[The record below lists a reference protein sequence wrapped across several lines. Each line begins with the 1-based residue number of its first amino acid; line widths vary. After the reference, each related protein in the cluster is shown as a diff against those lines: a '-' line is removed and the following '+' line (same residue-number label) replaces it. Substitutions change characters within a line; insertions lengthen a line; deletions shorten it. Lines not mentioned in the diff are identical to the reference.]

1 MLPGYVREEN
11 LMKIHTRRQLVVG
24 LCCILVLVSFVSCA
38 TVEETYRENPKTVVG
53 AAAGAAGGALLGGL
67 IFKSAGAAVIGG
79 LVGGLAGGLIGNAM
93 ESQAEERATT
103 VQDYGY
109 TPSQGTLLRIEKV
122 EVEPTS
128 VQPGESVN
136 LLTQYALLTPTPH
149 QPLTVTERW
158 DIRRGQELTGNP
170 VLTIQREDGTW
181 ASAIPVTLPTSAKT
195 GTYRVVVTVEGG
207 GSRDSAE
214 ATFRVR

>member
-1 MLPGYVREEN
+1 
-11 LMKIHTRRQLVVG
+11 MKTNRRRQLAAG
-24 LCCILVLVSFVSCA
+24 LCCLLVLVSFVSCA

-79 LVGGLAGGLIGNAM
+79 LIGGLAGGLIGNAT
-93 ESQAEERATT
+93 ESQSEGRDAT

-109 TPSQGTLLRIEKV
+109 TPSQGTLIRIERV

-128 VQPGESVN
+128 VQPGGRVN
-136 LLTQYALLTPTPH
+136 LIAHYALLTPSAA

-158 DIRRGQELTGNP
+158 DMRRGDELTGNP

-181 ASAIPVTLPTSAKT
+181 ASAIPVTLPPSAKT
-195 GTYRVVVTVEGG
+195 GVYRVAVTVEGG
-207 GSRDSAE
+207 GSHDTA
-214 ATFRVR
+214 ATTFRVR